1 MSSGLNQYAV
11 YRLRLA
17 IKETRRFRRHPF
29 RYLQKYGLKIN
40 SDYYDTLCLAD
51 FDPALDPTDL
61 RRQLEK
67 ELPAGVTGKTLDVSD
82 VLAIT
87 KDGITSA
94 YYVDPDKLVALTG
107 FFHVA
112 SSSTALTLETTDYQ
126 IQGRPGNWA
135 VAEETW
141 IDGQRFVLMQSQ
153 QFGKNA
159 GYAVLD
165 SHGNV
170 AAEDTTEGFSDET
183 IRQIREFMQSR
194 NKPRAEES
202 LPEDKPGNDDQ
213 PVTEDHPV
221 QGNQSL
227 QGNLPALAIQP
238 LDINQPAYEIQ
249 PVRMKP
255 VDTPE
260 TAQTQPV
267 SSYPDSSV
275 RPLPAPNT
283 EAPASADIR
292 KAHDKPKS
300 AATPKA
306 KKEVKKRRKGV
317 IPLKQRKSVLERL
330 ERYKRK
336 LAAKYGYPSSG
347 SDVTSVPERK

>member
-1 MSSGLNQYAV
+1 MSRGLNQYAV

-17 IKETRRFRRHPF
+17 IKETRRFRRHPY

-61 RRQLEK
+61 RRRLEK
-67 ELPAGVTGKTLDVSD
+67 ELPTGVSGKTLDVSD

-94 YYVDPDKLVALTG
+94 YYVDPDKLVALSG

-194 NKPRAEES
+194 NKARSEDS
-202 LPEDKPGNDDQ
+202 LPENKPANDNQ
-213 PVTEDHPV
+213 PVTENQPV
-221 QGNQSL
+221 QGNQPL
-227 QGNLPALAIQP
+227 QENLPALVIQP
-238 LDINQPAYEIQ
+238 LDKNEPEYNIQFVHEKPA
-249 PVRMKP
+249 
-255 VDTPE
+255 DTQE
-260 TAQTQPV
+260 TAQIQAV
-267 SSYPDSSV
+267 RGHPDSSI
-275 RPLPAPNT
+275 RTLPSPNT
-283 EAPASADIR
+283 VSPASTGTAIDPETP
-292 KAHDKPKS
+292 KPK
-300 AATPKA
+300 KV
-306 KKEVKKRRKGV
+306 VKKRRKGV

-336 LAAKYGYPSSG
+336 LAAKYGHPSSG
-347 SDVTSVPERK
+347 SDVASGPEQK